1 MLEHP
6 QPVIKLDGDSAV
18 YQPKLL
24 QQMIVK
30 AGIQHK
36 DVYVIAISGVYRS
49 GKTFFLNLL
58 HTYIDYYIK
67 VKITLII

>member
-1 MLEHP
+1 MIEHP
-6 QPVIKLDGDSAV
+6 QPVIKLDGNSAD
-18 YQPKLL
+18 YQSKLL
-24 QQMIVK
+24 QQMIVE
-30 AGIQHK
+30 AGIEYK